1 MRSALFSEQNQEKQ
15 TAERWSL
22 QSSKMLR
29 TVLGEDVIA
38 TKGAMVA
45 FQGQV
50 EFAHE
55 GAGSIG
61 KMMKKLL
68 TSEDAP
74 MMRVSGQGEVFF
86 ARQANN
92 VFLLQLEGDALSV
105 SSKNLLAM
113 DSAIGWDIRR
123 VQGAGMVTGG
133 LFNLLLEGHG
143 MVAVCCEGE
152 PLILD
157 CSVQPTFV
165 DAQAVVC
172 WSGGLNPQV
181 RSSMNMRSMLRGGSG
196 EAFQLAFHGPGFVVV
211 QPSEGIPVPTTP
223 TR

>member
-1 MRSALFSEQNQEKQ
+1 MRSALFSEQNQEMQ
-15 TAERWSL
+15 TNERWAL

-29 TVLGEDVIA
+29 TVLGDDMIA

-45 FQGQV
+45 FQGQI
-50 EFAHE
+50 EFHHE
-55 GAGSIG
+55 GSGSIG
-61 KMMKKLL
+61 KFMKKML

-74 MMRVSGQGEVFF
+74 MMRVSGRGEVFF

-92 VFLLQLEGDALSV
+92 IFLMQLEGDSISV
-105 SSKNLLAM
+105 ASKNLLAM
-113 DSAIGWDIRR
+113 DATVHWDIRR
-123 VQGAGMVTGG
+123 VQGAGAVSGG
-133 LFNLLLEGHG
+133 VFNLLLEGQG

-157 CSVQPTFV
+157 CSQQPTFV

-172 WSGGLNPQV
+172 WSGNLTPQV
-181 RSSMNMRSMLRGGSG
+181 HSSLNMRSMLRGGSG

-211 QPSEGIPVPTTP
+211 QPSEGMPVPTQS
-223 TR
+223 

>member
-1 MRSALFSEQNQEKQ
+1 MRSDLFNERNQETQ
-15 TAERWSL
+15 TTERWAL
-22 QSSKMLR
+22 QSPRMLR
-29 TVLGEDVIA
+29 TVLGDDMIA

-45 FQGQV
+45 FQGDIT
-50 EFAHE
+50 FNHE
-55 GAGSIG
+55 GAGSVG

-86 ARQANN
+86 SRQANN
-92 VFLLQLEGDALSV
+92 IFLMLLEGDSISV
-105 SSKNLLAM
+105 ASKNLLAM
-113 DSAIGWDIRR
+113 DASIDWDIKR
-123 VQGAGMVTGG
+123 VQGAGMASGG
-133 LFNLLLEGHG
+133 LFNLLLQGHG
-143 MVAVCCEGE
+143 TAAICCEGE

-172 WSGGLNPQV
+172 WSGNLVPQV
-181 RSSMNMRSMLRGGSG
+181 HNSMNVRSMLRGGSG

-211 QPSEGIPVPTTP
+211 QPSEGVPVPT
-223 TR
+223 RS

>member
-1 MRSALFSEQNQEKQ
+1 MRSELFSAQNQETQ
-15 TAERWSL
+15 TAERWAL
-22 QSSKMLR
+22 QSPRMLR
-29 TVLGEDVIA
+29 TVLGEDMIA

-45 FQGQV
+45 FQGDIK
-50 EFAHE
+50 FNHE
-55 GAGSIG
+55 GAGSVG

-74 MMRVSGQGEVFF
+74 MMRVSGRGEVFF

-92 VFLLQLEGDALSV
+92 IFLMQLEGDSISV
-105 SSKNLLAM
+105 ASKNLLAM
-113 DSAIGWDIRR
+113 DASINWDIKR
-123 VQGAGMVTGG
+123 VQGAGMASGG
-133 LFNLLLEGHG
+133 LFNLLLQGNG
-143 MVAVCCEGE
+143 TAAICCEGE

-172 WSGGLNPQV
+172 WSGNLVPQV
-181 RSSMNMRSMLRGGSG
+181 HSSLNMRSMLRGGSG

-211 QPSEGIPVPTTP
+211 QPSEGIPVPPRT
-223 TR
+223 

>member
-15 TAERWSL
+15 TSERWAL
-22 QSSKMLR
+22 QSTRMLR

-50 EFAHE
+50 AFHHE

-61 KMMKKLL
+61 KLMKKML

-74 MMRVSGQGEVFF
+74 MMRVSGTGEVFF

-92 VFLLQLEGDALSV
+92 IFLLQLEGDAISV

-113 DSAIGWDIRR
+113 DASISWDIRR
-123 VQGAGMVTGG
+123 VQGAGMVSGG
-133 LFNLLLEGHG
+133 LFNLLLEGQG
-143 MVAVCCEGE
+143 MAAICCEGE

-172 WSGGLNPQV
+172 WSGNLTPQV
-181 RSSMNMRSMLRGGSG
+181 HNSMNMRSMLRGGSG

-211 QPSEGIPVPTTP
+211 QPSEGIPVPRP
-223 TR
+223 TGS